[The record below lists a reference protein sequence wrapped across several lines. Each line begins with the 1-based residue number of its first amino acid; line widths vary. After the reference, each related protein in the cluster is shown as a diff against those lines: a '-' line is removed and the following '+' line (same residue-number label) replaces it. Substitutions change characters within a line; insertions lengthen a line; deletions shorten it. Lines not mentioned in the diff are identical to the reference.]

1 MINKNE
7 FDGKQN
13 FLRQFLVAR
22 GVRRTS
28 ITSFHKNEATF
39 KEKRK
44 NKVKD
49 FTSKKEMDEASRK
62 KANIEKV
69 DKIIF

>member
-1 MINKNE
+1 M
-7 FDGKQN
+7 
-13 FLRQFLVAR
+13 
-22 GVRRTS
+22 
-28 ITSFHKNEATF
+28 TSFHKKEVTF

-44 NKVKD
+44 NKGKD

-69 DKIIF
+69 DKIIFQFTDDS